1 MGERAVG
8 KPDEQ
13 PSVHVGTVNSSAI
26 GIGSGNTVTNTNTT
40 THNSAVPARD
50 PAHEELLLAVRQLR
64 ADLDRLVATDTTTV
78 LDAELVSAEEEI
90 EEAGQVTPGRLA
102 RLRDAL
108 TAAGP
113 SVEVLASGAAA
124 VAAVGSLLGG

>member
-1 MGERAVG
+1 MGT
-8 KPDEQ
+8 PDEQ
-13 PSVHVGTVNSSAI
+13 RSVHLGTVNNSAI

-40 THNSAVPARD
+40 TNHAAPPRD

-64 ADLDRLVATDTTTV
+64 ADLDRLVTTDTTTV
-78 LDAELVSAEEEI
+78 LDAELVSTEEEI
-90 EEAGQVTPGRLA
+90 EEEGRATPGRLA
-102 RLRDAL
+102 RLRAAL

>member
-1 MGERAVG
+1 MGT
-8 KPDEQ
+8 PDEQ
-13 PSVHVGTVNSSAI
+13 RSVHLGTVNNSAI

-40 THNSAVPARD
+40 ADNAAPPRD
-50 PAHEELLLAVRQLR
+50 PAHEELLLAVRLLR
-64 ADLDRLVATDTTTV
+64 ADLDRLVTTDTTTV
-78 LDAELVSAEEEI
+78 LDAELVSTEEEI
-90 EEAGQVTPGRLA
+90 EEGGRATPGRLA